1 MLFLAAGTGL
11 DFSAASVVVFVEL
24 PHEVALVQQAEDRAH
39 RHGQTLPV
47 NIYFLLA
54 RGSTDE
60 RRHDLFLCFCSH
72 SVLMDNEPMCN
83 TLLTCS

>member
-1 MLFLAAGTGL
+1 MRAGTGL

-24 PHEVALVQQAEDRAH
+24 PAEVALVQQAEDRAH

-47 NIYFLLA
+47 NVYFLLA

-60 RRHDLFLCFCSH
+60 RRCWQSEPNKLLFNLCPVLGSLASCS
-72 SVLMDNEPMCN
+72 SC
-83 TLLTCS
+83 